1 MLRSRAPRIRLVD
14 AGRGLT
20 VTRRLLEGLA
30 VERAHLYPIGAS
42 AWERI
47 EEVLG

>member
-1 MLRSRAPRIRLVD
+1 VVELVD

-30 VERAHLYPIGAS
+30 KERAHYPTGAS
-42 AWERI
+42 AWGRI
-47 EEVLG
+47 GEVLG